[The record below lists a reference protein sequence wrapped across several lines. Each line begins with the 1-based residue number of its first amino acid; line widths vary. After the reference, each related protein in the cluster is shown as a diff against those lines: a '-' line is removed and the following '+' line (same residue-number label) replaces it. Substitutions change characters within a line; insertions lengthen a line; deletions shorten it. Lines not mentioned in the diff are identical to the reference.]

1 MPTKAPEGRFWANDE
16 QRAAIAWPL
25 EGISMPEFVHPMLG
39 EDVTSISGHYALTH
53 ERTLR
58 YAGKEVLYFV
68 GYAVCDTSCCG
79 AGGWGYALVAGVLL
93 SLRVAKDASGRWVS
107 RVEPILDEA
116 EKKEIAQKIAK
127 ETGVSQVVFR

>member
-1 MPTKAPEGRFWANDE
+1 MAD
-16 QRAAIAWPL
+16 
-25 EGISMPEFVHPMLG
+25 FVHPCLD
-39 EDVTSISGHYALTH
+39 EEVVSISGHYSLTQ
-53 ERTLR
+53 ERILGYR
-58 YAGKEVLYFV
+58 GREVLYFL

-107 RVEPILDEA
+107 RVESILDEA

>member
-1 MPTKAPEGRFWANDE
+1 MVEMAD
-16 QRAAIAWPL
+16 
-25 EGISMPEFVHPMLG
+25 FVHPCLD
-39 EDVTSISGHYALTH
+39 EEVVSISGHYSLTQ
-53 ERTLR
+53 ERILEYR
-58 YAGKEVLYFV
+58 GREVLYFL

-107 RVEPILDEA
+107 RVESILDEA

-127 ETGVSQVVFR
+127 ETSVSQVVFR

>member
-1 MPTKAPEGRFWANDE
+1 MPTKALEGRFWANDKK
-16 QRAAIAWPL
+16 RAAIAWPL

-79 AGGWGYALVAGVLL
+79 SGGWGYALVPGFVLGL
-93 SLRVAKDASGRWVS
+93 KIRQNQEGRWIS
-107 RVEPILDEA
+107 EVEPILDEVA
-116 EKKEIAQKIAK
+116 RKEIAGAIER
-127 ETGVSQVVFR
+127 ETNVRQVVFR